1 MVNEYCNLQ
10 CNFLSLHF
18 NQKSFLQAEAGS
30 FFLKQFPYLRKKFQ
44 GMETTKKSTAISWL
58 LFFLFV
64 ALTVA
69 MYFSDTF
76 ANYITATLPF
86 IVYYF
91 AKALDLI

>member
-1 MVNEYCNLQ
+1 
-10 CNFLSLHF
+10 
-18 NQKSFLQAEAGS
+18 
-30 FFLKQFPYLRKKFQ
+30 
-44 GMETTKKSTAISWL
+44 METTKKSTAISWL

-64 ALTVA
+64 ALTVV
-69 MYFSDTF
+69 MYFSDSF

>member
-1 MVNEYCNLQ
+1 
-10 CNFLSLHF
+10 
-18 NQKSFLQAEAGS
+18 
-30 FFLKQFPYLRKKFQ
+30 
-44 GMETTKKSTAISWL
+44 METTKKSTATSWL
-58 LFFLFV
+58 LFFAFV

-69 MYFSDTF
+69 MYFSDSF

>member
-1 MVNEYCNLQ
+1 LFKNRSDSLKPAI
-10 CNFLSLHF
+10 FL
-18 NQKSFLQAEAGS
+18 E
-30 FFLKQFPYLRKKFQ
+30 QFPYLRKKFQ

-64 ALTVA
+64 ALTVV
-69 MYFSDTF
+69 MYFSDSF